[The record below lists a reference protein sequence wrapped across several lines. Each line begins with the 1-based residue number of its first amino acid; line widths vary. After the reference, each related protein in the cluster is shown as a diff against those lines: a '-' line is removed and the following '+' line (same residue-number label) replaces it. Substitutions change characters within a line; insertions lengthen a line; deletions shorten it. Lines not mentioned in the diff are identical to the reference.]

1 MKSYIEE
8 ELAKGFIRPSTSPAS
23 AGFFFVKKK
32 DGGLRPCIDYRGLN
46 EISIKFRYPLPLVP
60 AALEQLREARYFTK
74 LDLRSAY
81 NLIRIREGDEW
92 KTAFSTT
99 SGHYEYRV
107 MPFGLSNSPSVF
119 QSFINEVFRDMLNR
133 WLIVYIDD
141 ILIYSR
147 SLREH
152 VQHVRAVLRRLIDH
166 QLYAKAEKCEF
177 HQESVSFLGYV
188 ISSGGVAMEDQKVHT
203 VVNWPQPTNLKELQ
217 RFLGFANF
225 YRRFIRNFRSIAAPL
240 TSMTKRSSQ
249 RLTWSPTARQA
260 FQTLKERF
268 TTAPILHHPD
278 PEREFVVEVDASST
292 GIGAVLSQR
301 QGDPL
306 KLYPCAFYSRK
317 LTPAEQNYDVGNR
330 ELLAMKAAL
339 EEWRHWLEGA
349 KHPFTVLT
357 DHRNLEYLK
366 SAKRLNHRQ
375 ARWALFFTRFDFR
388 ITYRPGSQNTKAD
401 ALSRLYE
408 SSTSKPS
415 QELILPSSIIL
426 APIQWDIMTEIAEAQ
441 NADPSPAETPPN
453 LTYVPQ
459 VLRQRVLKLV
469 HSAPSSGHPGIAA
482 TIQLLNNRFWW
493 PSIPTD
499 TITYIKNC
507 ETCNI
512 SKSPHQLPA
521 GLLHPLPIPQ
531 RPWSHIAIDFVTD
544 LPVSQGHTTILT
556 VIDRFSKACRLI
568 PLPKL
573 PTALETAESL
583 CNYVFRLYG
592 LPEDIVS
599 DRGPQFTSHVWKAFC
614 QKLNINISLTSGYHP
629 QSNGQVE
636 RLNQELT
643 RFLRSYCHRNQS
655 DWSRYLFWA
664 EYAQNS
670 LHKPATGIT
679 PFQCILGFQPPLF
692 PWSGEPSEL
701 PAINS
706 WLQRSEEVWNEA
718 HTHLQRAVLRT
729 QEQANRHRRPN
740 PDYQPGQWVWLS
752 TRDLR
757 LRLPCKKLSPR
768 YVGPFKITRQ
778 ITPVS
783 FRLALPAH
791 YRISPTFHVSLLKP
805 AGGPRGEEIQEEAGD
820 QRAPPLIIDGKE
832 AYQVR
837 EILDSRRRGRI
848 LQYLVDWE
856 GYGPEERS
864 WVNAEDI
871 LDPSLTTDFH
881 RDHPEKPAPR
891 PRRRP
896 RRRLPLRF
904 RSRSQG
910 GGLCHEFSLCGS
922 LRSPPEGTLT
932 WVLTPFGL
940 HFPYTPYLR
949 LIHCTGVAHW
959 LLSI

>member
-1 MKSYIEE
+1 M
-8 ELAKGFIRPSTSPAS
+8 
-23 AGFFFVKKK
+23 
-32 DGGLRPCIDYRGLN
+32 
-46 EISIKFRYPLPLVP
+46 
-60 AALEQLREARYFTK
+60 
-74 LDLRSAY
+74 
-81 NLIRIREGDEW
+81 
-92 KTAFSTT
+92 
-99 SGHYEYRV
+99 
-107 MPFGLSNSPSVF
+107 
-119 QSFINEVFRDMLNR
+119 
-133 WLIVYIDD
+133 
-141 ILIYSR
+141 
-147 SLREH
+147 
-152 VQHVRAVLRRLIDH
+152 
-166 QLYAKAEKCEF
+166 
-177 HQESVSFLGYV
+177 
-188 ISSGGVAMEDQKVHT
+188 
-203 VVNWPQPTNLKELQ
+203 
-217 RFLGFANF
+217 
-225 YRRFIRNFRSIAAPL
+225 
-240 TSMTKRSSQ
+240 
-249 RLTWSPTARQA
+249 
-260 FQTLKERF
+260 
-268 TTAPILHHPD
+268 
-278 PEREFVVEVDASST
+278 
-292 GIGAVLSQR
+292 
-301 QGDPL
+301 
-306 KLYPCAFYSRK
+306 
-317 LTPAEQNYDVGNR
+317 
-330 ELLAMKAAL
+330 
-339 EEWRHWLEGA
+339 
-349 KHPFTVLT
+349 
-357 DHRNLEYLK
+357 
-366 SAKRLNHRQ
+366 
-375 ARWALFFTRFDFR
+375 
-388 ITYRPGSQNTKAD
+388 
-401 ALSRLYE
+401 
-408 SSTSKPS
+408 
-415 QELILPSSIIL
+415 
-426 APIQWDIMTEIAEAQ
+426 EIAEAQ

-512 SKSPHQLPA
+512 SKSPHQLSA
-521 GLLHPLPIPQ
+521 GLLHPLAIPQ

-599 DRGPQFTSHVWKAFC
+599 DRGSPIHVTRLESILSETQYQHKPHLRIPSSIEWTSW
-614 QKLNINISLTSGYHP
+614 TP
-629 QSNGQVE
+629 QSRAYPIPTLILPPQSV
-636 RLNQELT
+636 RLEPLPILGRIRTKFTPQT
-643 RFLRSYCHRNQS
+643 CHRN
-655 DWSRYLFWA
+655 
-664 EYAQNS
+664 
-670 LHKPATGIT
+670 H

-752 TRDLR
+752 TRDLC

-820 QRAPPLIIDGKE
+820 QRAPPLIIDGEE

-881 RDHPEKPAPR
+881 RDHPEKLAPR
-891 PRRRP
+891 PRGRP

-910 GGLCHEFSLCGS
+910 GGALSRIQPLWLPPIATRGNPHLSFNSIRTSFPIHPVPETDSLHRCCPLTLVYLTCSPTHLSAKSCSCHADNSERLFPDWFPVTDLDCLPVNERTLPARSDLLCCVNLFSYLPAACPDY
-922 LRSPPEGTLT
+922 LPEYCL
-932 WVLTPFGL
+932 WFC
-940 HFPYTPYLR
+940 
-949 LIHCTGVAHW
+949 LIYVVPDTGVWFMPVWPVWWSNKAAYG
-959 LLSI
+959 S